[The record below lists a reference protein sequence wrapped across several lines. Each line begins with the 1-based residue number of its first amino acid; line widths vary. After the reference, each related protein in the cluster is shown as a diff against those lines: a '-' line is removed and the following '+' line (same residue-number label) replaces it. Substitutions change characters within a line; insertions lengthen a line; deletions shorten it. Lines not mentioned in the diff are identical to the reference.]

1 MPIIFWSVAALDA
14 ALFLVLLLGF
24 LKQGASSSGGR
35 EMGLFFAVFLP
46 SVGLVAAALL
56 FIFSR
61 SDFWRF
67 TALFIV
73 AGPGL
78 LIGGSKLRNAYYDYR
93 SWQNHLGRGYFSGR
107 AMRAM
112 GAAVVQGDLEAMRRL
127 APQIDV
133 NTITQPS
140 KFPGMTLMRLA
151 AEKAFNEDSNQST
164 PQDLAVVQTLLQLGA
179 KPNPGLDAALRIKD
193 AKILQ
198 VLLEGGA
205 DPNVVYRD
213 QPVVFSWLGV
223 LSLETVRLLAKHGL
237 NLNVSYNHSPLVVE
251 ALFADRWD
259 IVSLLID
266 LGVDVQ
272 KSDSSGR
279 NVTQE
284 AEKRWIEASREGRAT
299 DPFVLEVQGKLR
311 RRAGAA
317 K

>member
-1 MPIIFWSVAALDA
+1 
-14 ALFLVLLLGF
+14 
-24 LKQGASSSGGR
+24 
-35 EMGLFFAVFLP
+35 MGLFFAVLLP
-46 SVGLVAAALL
+46 SIGLVAAALL

-61 SDFWRF
+61 TDFWRF

-78 LIGGSKLRNAYYDYR
+78 VIGGSRLRNFYYDYN

-107 AMRAM
+107 DMKAM

-127 APQIDV
+127 APQVDL
-133 NTITQPS
+133 NTIAQPR

-151 AEKAFNEDSNQST
+151 AEKAFNEDSDKST
-164 PQDLAVVQTLLQLGA
+164 PQRLAVVQTLLQLGA

-193 AKILQ
+193 AKMLE

-205 DPNVVYRD
+205 DPNGVYRD

-223 LSLETVRLLAKHGL
+223 LSLEAVRSLAKHGL

-259 IVSLLID
+259 MVSLLID

-272 KSDSSGR
+272 RTDDSGR
-279 NVTQE
+279 NVAQE
-284 AEKRWIEASREGRAT
+284 IVKRLDEAAREGRAP
-299 DPFVLEVQGKLR
+299 DPFMREVQGKLR
-311 RRAGAA
+311 R
-317 K
+317 